1 MLFLSLLRATLHNA
15 PEHALSAA
23 AHGLINN
30 SLTVTLDTVLHDLIR
45 GTVQKGTGRKYRTS
59 IHSSVDTPNISV
71 TCQCAA
77 ARRHGRICM
86 HAVALA
92 LYAYALTATP

>member
-15 PEHALSAA
+15 TEQTRTAA

-30 SLTVTLDTVLHDLIR
+30 NLTVTITTVQHDCIR
-45 GTVQKGTGRKYRTS
+45 GTVQRCTGRKYRTS
-59 IHSSVDTPNISV
+59 IHSSVDTPDISV
-71 TCQCAA
+71 TCQCAEA
-77 ARRHGRICM
+77 VRHGKVCM